1 MQGGEEAAGAEKQR
15 PLGQHRAPLVDPVQV
30 APRHVRHPD
39 GPCGAVEELVPVSEK
54 EMKRSRLTASHD
66 GAISRAQTLICIC
79 VRRKGAA
86 LTPKQKAAFYNILME
101 KEA

>member
-1 MQGGEEAAGAEKQR
+1 MQGGEEATGAEEQR
-15 PLGQHRAPLVDPVQV
+15 PLGQHRTALVDPVQV

-66 GAISRAQTLICIC
+66 GASRAQTLICTC
-79 VRRKGAA
+79 FRRKGAA
-86 LTPKQKAAFYNILME
+86 LIPKQKAAFYKILLAQ
-101 KEA
+101 EA